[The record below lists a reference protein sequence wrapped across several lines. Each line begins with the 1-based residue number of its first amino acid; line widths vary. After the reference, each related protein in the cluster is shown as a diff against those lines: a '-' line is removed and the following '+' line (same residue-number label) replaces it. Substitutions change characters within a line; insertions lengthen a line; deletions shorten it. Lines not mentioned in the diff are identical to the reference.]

1 MRKVSVLC
9 QVGYLLTQ
17 LTRNKATT
25 AGNTVG
31 GGTSATATLPAGA
44 TNTAA
49 STAASTP
56 KSGASTSKAQ
66 FGTIAGGFIFLGLSA
81 LVLSL

>member
-1 MRKVSVLC
+1 MLC

-25 AGNTVG
+25 ASNTVG
-31 GGTSATATLPAGA
+31 SGTSATATLPAGA
-44 TNTAA
+44 AN
-49 STAASTP
+49 TAASTP
-56 KSGASTSKAQ
+56 KSGTSTSKAQ
-66 FGTIAGGFIFLGLSA
+66 FGTIAVGFILLGLSA

>member
-9 QVGYLLTQ
+9 QVGNPLTQ

-31 GGTSATATLPAGA
+31 TGTSATGTLPAGA
-44 TNTAA
+44 ANTAA
-49 STAASTP
+49 NTP
-56 KSGASTSKAQ
+56 KSGTSTSKAQ
-66 FGTIAGGFIFLGLSA
+66 FSTIAGGFIFLGLSA